1 MTYEEL
7 YDVYLKRAE
16 TWLKRNSDAH
26 EKYSSKFKNI
36 YKDVSPHV
44 KDIIVKLI
52 MVRTGFLRK
61 GQCGSFIQSFLDN
74 DLRAALS
81 NADEDVY
88 NNLRVINMSYYNI
101 EYHDLP
107 KTIDQP
113 VFEES
118 TQDE

>member
-7 YDVYLKRAE
+7 YDAYLKRVE

-36 YKDVSPHV
+36 YKDVNDHV
-44 KDIIVKLI
+44 KDVIVKLI

-74 DLRAALS
+74 DLRSVLS

-88 NNLRVINMSYYNI
+88 ENLKVINMSYYNI
-101 EYHDLP
+101 QYHDLP
-107 KTIDQP
+107 KTLGEP
-113 VFEES
+113 ELEES
-118 TQDE
+118 TQNE